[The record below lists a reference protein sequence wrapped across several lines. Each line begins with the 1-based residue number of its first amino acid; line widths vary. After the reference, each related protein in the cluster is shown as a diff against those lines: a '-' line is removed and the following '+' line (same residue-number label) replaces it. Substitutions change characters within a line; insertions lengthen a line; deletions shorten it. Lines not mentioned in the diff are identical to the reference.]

1 MSGQICARHFVAL
14 YKATTPEI
22 EMVRSE
28 GGMGIA
34 TALFVQSDLSKGLK
48 KGSAKAANLID

>member
-1 MSGQICARHFVAL
+1 MSGQNCARHFVAL

-22 EMVRSE
+22 EIVRLE

-34 TALFVQSDLSKGLK
+34 TTPFVQSDLSKGLK
-48 KGSAKAANLID
+48 KGSAKAASLID